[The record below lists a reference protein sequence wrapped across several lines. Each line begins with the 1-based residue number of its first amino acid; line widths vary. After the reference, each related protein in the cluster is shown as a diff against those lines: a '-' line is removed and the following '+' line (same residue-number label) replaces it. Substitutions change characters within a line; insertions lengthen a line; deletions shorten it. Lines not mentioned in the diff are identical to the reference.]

1 MNKPKTIERAEDT
14 GCCGAAPCSARWQFR
29 SKISWTP
36 LCEWHPAFYRSWWI
50 GGQCGK
56 YANDAYTVG
65 VRCCG
70 LFVAIWWFL
79 PNAEVSDGASLTN
92 RKTNAASSRHSLH

>member
-1 MNKPKTIERAEDT
+1 M
-14 GCCGAAPCSARWQFR
+14 RWQFR

-36 LCEWHPAFYRSWWI
+36 LREWHPAFYRSWWI
-50 GGQCGK
+50 GGQCGR

-70 LFVAIWWFL
+70 LFMAIWWFL
-79 PNAEVSDGASLTN
+79 PNGPDQGRRADDL
-92 RKTNAASSRHSLH
+92 KQP